1 MIPVI
6 YYFQTETPP
15 PRDCCHIMDP
25 PWIGLA
31 TRTCVMT
38 SSRFLHGGTMEFL
51 FTLLSRKL
59 AAKTRYIQCRLTPP
73 EAVDLCWYLHGDYKL
88 LGSFGGCA
96 RAWPLSLTRC
106 IWCLPQALLKAVLM
120 VGSAHTWS
128 PSTQEAATRG
138 SRVRGQP
145 QMSVLC

>member
-1 MIPVI
+1 MSDTSYIIFP
-6 YYFQTETPP
+6 ETPP
-15 PRDCCHIMDP
+15 PKDCCHIMDP

-31 TRTCVMT
+31 MRTCVMT

-51 FTLLSRKL
+51 FTLLSQKL
-59 AAKTRYIQCRLTPP
+59 AAKTRLHTVQAHTSPP
-73 EAVDLCWYLHGDYKL
+73 EAVDLCGYLHGDYKL
-88 LGSFGGCA
+88 LGGFGD
-96 RAWPLSLTRC
+96 C
-106 IWCLPQALLKAVLM
+106 IWCLPQALLKAILM